1 MRHVDPGGRV
11 FAMRVLTRE
20 KCKPCTIPGF
30 LLKEMSQIPSK
41 YDVDNATEQQLL
53 QRRVLVDNSPVSC
66 VLHPHGSV
74 LVRDWLGEG
83 TDDDELPRVQRL
95 LEAVLEDD
103 GESEADYAARL
114 VQHLQHDVTCPM
126 QTHVNVEMVTVSRA
140 CVLTLRPYFGVVH
153 TWYAPM
159 SQHVNQ
165 TNNSCKASA
174 WNLYRQVSISRAHDQ
189 LRTSG
194 KRRVRLPESQVGS
207 M

>member
-20 KCKPCTIPGF
+20 KCKPCAIPGF

-41 YDVDNATEQQLL
+41 HDADDATEQQLL

-66 VLHPHGSV
+66 VLHPNGSV

-83 TDDDELPRVQRL
+83 TEDDELPRVQRL

-114 VQHLQHDVTCPM
+114 V
-126 QTHVNVEMVTVSRA
+126 R
-140 CVLTLRPYFGVVH
+140 H
-153 TWYAPM
+153 TAGHGSWSARLKALSGLLESQAPM
-159 SQHVNQ
+159 E
-165 TNNSCKASA
+165 A
-174 WNLYRQVSISRAHDQ
+174 DE
-189 LRTSG
+189 LRTMFRRISNECNDM
-194 KRRVRLPESQVGS
+194 KRELLGAAP
-207 M
+207 